1 MLHWIDWLMLLVPL
15 LAIVWIGW
23 RTQRYMR
30 GVADFLAAG
39 RVADRYLVSV
49 ASGEAALG
57 LITVIALVEM
67 YYKSGYA
74 VGFWWQLS
82 APITL
87 LMTLTGFV
95 VYRFRETR
103 AMTLAQFFEMR
114 YSRRFRIFAGML
126 TYLSGVLNYAIFPA
140 VGGRFLL
147 YYCRFPETFPFL
159 GFEVSTF
166 SFLMAA
172 FLGVALLIVLRGGQ
186 VTTMVTDCAQ
196 GIYGYFAY
204 AAIVAAI
211 LGVFSM
217 GHFREVM
224 MSRGPGLSFVD
235 PFDTAKM
242 TDFNILFVL
251 IGIFSSV
258 YSRMAWQG
266 AQAYNCSAAS
276 PHEQKM
282 GAVLGTWRG
291 GFTTLMILFLAL
303 AGYTCMN
310 HPDFA
315 PQAQAIQKELVER
328 VQMGDE
334 ASTAAVRNQM
344 LVPIAMRHIL
354 PVGVTGVFLALM
366 IFLMVSTD
374 TTYLHSWGSIFV
386 QDVVLPVRKHAM
398 TPELQIRWL
407 RWSIAGVAIF
417 AWWFSYWFSQT
428 TYILMFMA
436 LTATIYLGGAGAC
449 IIGGL
454 YWKRGTTAGAWAA
467 MLFGAGAG
475 IASFLLTTFWQSGV
489 YPWLSAQAPSVLAG
503 LKTGLEGL
511 SARLPF
517 CHWIVG
523 PDKCP
528 ISGQELYFLTMLGS
542 LTLYVVVSL
551 LTSRESFNIDRM
563 LHRGAYARDP
573 GVGGQ
578 TAPARARGW
587 KVLLGIT
594 PEYTKG
600 DRILAWSVFL
610 YTLLQFGLFV
620 FVAVTNLFYRW
631 PGEYF
636 YLYWKY
642 VTVVQ
647 SLLVGFIST
656 IWFTWGGVRGLWRL
670 FDNLDKLQ
678 RDKLDDG
685 RVAGHVS
692 LDDVALVEKVEHTL
706 IPEAHPVS
714 PHAGKSAADGQDK
727 PA

>member
-1 MLHWIDWLMLLVPL
+1 MHWVDWWMLAAPL
-15 LAIVWIGW
+15 AAIVWIAW

-39 RVADRYLVSV
+39 RVADRYLVAV

-57 LITVIALVEM
+57 LITVVALVEM

-82 APITL
+82 APIVL

-114 YSRRFRIFAGML
+114 YSRRFRIFAGLL

-147 YYCRFPETFPFL
+147 YYCRLPDEIRFA
-159 GFEVSTF
+159 GVEVSTYGL
-166 SFLMAA
+166 LMAG
-172 FLGVALLIVLRGGQ
+172 FLAVALLIVLRGGQ

-196 GIYGYFAY
+196 GIYSYFAY

-211 LGVFSM
+211 FGMFSLTQ
-217 GHFREVM
+217 FKEVM
-224 MSRGPGLSFVD
+224 LARGPGLSFLD
-235 PFDTAKM
+235 PFDTGKL

-291 GFTTLMILFLAL
+291 GFTTLMLLLLAL

-315 PQAQAIQKELVER
+315 PQAKAIETELAAR
-328 VQMGDE
+328 IHFDDP
-334 ASTAAVRNQM
+334 ATTSTVRTQM
-344 LVPIAMRHIL
+344 LVPIAMRHLL

-386 QDVVLPVRKHAM
+386 QDVLLPLRGK
-398 TPELQIRWL
+398 PFSPGQQIRFL
-407 RWSIAGVAIF
+407 RWSIAGVAVF
-417 AWWFSYWFSQT
+417 AWFFSFFFRQT

-449 IIGGL
+449 ILGGL
-454 YWKRGTTAGAWAA
+454 YWRRGTTAGAWSA
-467 MLFGAGAG
+467 MLFGAGSG
-475 IASFLLTTFWQSGV
+475 VISFLLTTCWRSDV
-489 YPWLSAQAPSVLAG
+489 YPWLAAHAPGVLAA
-503 LKTGLEGL
+503 LKSGIEGL
-511 SARLPF
+511 GGKLSF
-517 CHWIVG
+517 CHWVVG

-528 ISGQELYFLTMLGS
+528 LSGQELYFLTMLGS

-551 LTSRESFNIDRM
+551 ATNREPFNLDRM
-563 LHRGAYARDP
+563 LHRGAYALEP
-573 GVGGQ
+573 VAGGKP
-578 TAPARARGW
+578 APARSRGW
-587 KVLLGIT
+587 RVLLGIT
-594 PEYTKG
+594 SEYTKG

-610 YTLLQFGLFV
+610 YTMLQFGLFV
-620 FVAVTNLFYRW
+620 FVAVSNLVWRW
-631 PGEYF
+631 PREYF
-636 YLYWKY
+636 FLYWKY

-647 SLLVGFIST
+647 SLLVGLIST
-656 IWFTWGGVRGLWRL
+656 IWFTWGGARGMWRL
-670 FDNLDKLQ
+670 FRRLDAIQ
-678 RDKLDDG
+678 RDALDDG
-685 RVAGHVS
+685 RVVGHDS
-692 LDDVALVEKVEHTL
+692 T
-706 IPEAHPVS
+706 
-714 PHAGKSAADGQDK
+714 AD
-727 PA
+727 